1 LSQWFNEPTLASM
14 AKRLHLSSAYILQ
27 VPAYFKRPPIEGV
40 PTPSSLAR
48 SCGLL
53 SSLPSPPPF
62 HGGRDFEALAI
73 FGDRAPRDVD
83 IDGFSRA
90 TIASSERICAG
101 LSWSINCLIRKRTDS
116 AEWASPPSCA
126 AIEAVKKYLSS
137 KRPRGVAIYL
147 LEVTRETVDSCTP
160 TASAIVLRSSGRKYS
175 TPRAKKLSCWRTIS
189 LETFRIVR
197 ALCSRLLVN
206 QFAIACKPR

>member
-27 VPAYFKRPPIEGV
+27 VPHI
-40 PTPSSLAR
+40 SSVRLLKESPLRLR
-48 SCGLL
+48 SPAPAACSAPCLL
-53 SSLPSPPPF
+53 PPPF

-83 IDGFSRA
+83 IDGLQPGDD
-90 TIASSERICAG
+90 RIVRKNLRG

-147 LEVTRETVDSCTP
+147 LEVTRKRLIHARQP
-160 TASAIVLRSSGRKYS
+160 P
-175 TPRAKKLSCWRTIS
+175 PRLS
-189 LETFRIVR
+189 
-197 ALCSRLLVN
+197 
-206 QFAIACKPR
+206 